1 MTLSLPLTKPMN
13 ELNKQQRAE
22 LHQALL
28 ALHEELVKLFEN
40 SSDGAQPVSLDEPIG
55 RLSRM
60 DAMQQQSM
68 VQANRRTAQTRL
80 TRIAAALRRHA
91 SGEYGLCMECE
102 EQIGYPR
109 LKAQPEAPFCI
120 NCQGSR
126 EARGV

>member
-1 MTLSLPLTKPMN
+1 MN
-13 ELNKQQRAE
+13 ELSEQQKQE
-22 LHQALL
+22 LHKELLDLRDELQKLL
-28 ALHEELVKLFEN
+28 AD

-80 TRIAAALRRHA
+80 TRIETALRRLA
-91 SGEYGLCMECE
+91 NGDYGLCASCE
-102 EQIGYPR
+102 EEIGYAR

-120 NCQGSR
+120 DCQSNKETRSR
-126 EARGV
+126 

>member
-1 MTLSLPLTKPMN
+1 MN
-13 ELNKQQRAE
+13 ELTEQQQTE

-28 ALHEELVKLFEN
+28 DLRMELQQLLEN

-80 TRIAAALRRHA
+80 TRIEAALRRHDVD
-91 SGEYGLCMECE
+91 EYGLCVGCE
-102 EQIGYPR
+102 ENIGYAR
-109 LKAQPEAPFCI
+109 LKAQPETPFCI
-120 NCQGSR
+120 DCQSKR
-126 EARGV
+126 ETRNV

>member
-1 MTLSLPLTKPMN
+1 MKGLIPQQREELHELLSSL
-13 ELNKQQRAE
+13 RAE
-22 LHQALL
+22 LQQLL
-28 ALHEELVKLFEN
+28 EH

-80 TRIAAALRRHA
+80 TRIEAALRRHE
-91 SGEYGLCMECE
+91 SGEYGLCVECE
-102 EQIGYPR
+102 EEIGYAR

-120 NCQGSR
+120 DCQGNKEMR
-126 EARGV
+126 KA

>member
-1 MTLSLPLTKPMN
+1 MQELT
-13 ELNKQQRAE
+13 EKQRDE
-22 LHQALL
+22 LHADLLTLQDELQKLL
-28 ALHEELVKLFEN
+28 AN

-80 TRIAAALRRHA
+80 TRIEAALRRYEND
-91 SGEYGLCMECE
+91 EYGLCLECE
-102 EQIGYPR
+102 EEVGYAR

-120 NCQGSR
+120 NCQGNK
-126 EARGV
+126 EARSN